1 MTMPS
6 TAGANLPFDR
16 DYPGEPGSL
25 RSSRR
30 DVVRVLGEHGMSDD
44 LCDTAALVVSELASN
59 AIEAAPGRDYTVRV
73 GLGADGEVEIM
84 VRNHSQA
91 EFPGSAGSLPPP
103 WAPRGRG
110 LAIVEALSTDLEV
123 DRVDGDLVVVTVR
136 LAG

>member
-1 MTMPS
+1 MPS
-6 TAGANLPFDR
+6 TAGAGLPFDR

-30 DVVRVLGEHGMSDD
+30 DVVRVLGEHGVSVE

-59 AIEAAPGRDYTVRV
+59 AIEAAPGRDYKLRV
-73 GLGADGEVEIM
+73 GVSRDGKVEVS
-84 VRNHSQA
+84 VRNHSRA
-91 EFPGSAGSLPPP
+91 EFPESAGSLPPP

-110 LAIVEALSTDLEV
+110 LAIVEALSADFGV
-123 DRVDGDLVVVTVR
+123 DRLDGDQVVVTVR